1 MTSKNMVEVI
11 RIEAIEDLSKY
22 QNMIKKSAE
31 IEK

>member
-22 QNMIKKSAE
+22 QNMIKKVE
-31 IEK
+31 R